1 MLKPGPSKRMR
12 ITDRKH
18 RFFSFFISMVH
29 SKKKTFHP
37 FCYSGFAA
45 ALLFLCCFYLISFC
59 SLAKG
64 IVQTTEQIYS
74 YFEMEEDIARFY
86 ATAPTG
92 VFSYRSLGKTGQGRN
107 LYLMVLGNPYA
118 SNKILISASIH
129 AREYM
134 ASQLV
139 MRMAEHYLEYYDNGS
154 IAGIKYCE
162 LFNNTC
168 FYILP
173 MMNPDGI
180 SLVQF
185 GTASL
190 KDDVLKEFYSVFTAK
205 QLSQLKANASGV
217 DLNRN
222 FPYGFGGGE
231 DISPLPGLFN
241 YPGLVPL
248 SEKESKVMASLV
260 DSEKFKACINYH
272 TQGRVVYYGQYDN
285 TPQTAIKAFQM
296 AYMVHQLTGY
306 KPENK
311 GIPGGSGSFA
321 NYFQTVQDAPS
332 VTIEIGS
339 GGSPVAIDQFDGIF
353 NENLAIWGII
363 AYYIH
368 EGMF

>member
-1 MLKPGPSKRMR
+1 MICNDFGRVR
-12 ITDRKH
+12 
-18 RFFSFFISMVH
+18 
-29 SKKKTFHP
+29 SKKTLIVLFR
-37 FCYSGFAA
+37 CRVIAA
-45 ALLFLCCFYLISFC
+45 ALMFLFCFSRMSLISC
-59 SLAKG
+59 AKG

-74 YFEMEEDIARFY
+74 YSEMEGDIAQIY
-86 ATAPTG
+86 AAAPAGFFT
-92 VFSYRSLGKTGQGRN
+92 YRSLGKTSQGRN
-107 LYLMVLGNPYA
+107 LYLLILGNPLA
-118 SNKILISASIH
+118 NNKILVSASIH

-162 LFNNTC
+162 LFDNTC

-185 GTASL
+185 GTDSL
-190 KDDVLKEFYSVFTAK
+190 KDDALKEFYSAFTPK

-222 FPYGFGGGE
+222 FPFGFGGGE
-231 DISPLPGLFN
+231 DASPLPGLYN
-241 YPGLVPL
+241 YPGLFPL
-248 SEKESKVMASLV
+248 SEAESKVMASLV
-260 DSEKFKACINYH
+260 DSEQFKACINYH

-296 AYMVHQLTGY
+296 AYAVHQLTGY
-306 KPENK
+306 KPENS

-332 VTIEIGS
+332 VTIELGS
-339 GGSPVAIDQFDGIF
+339 GGSPVSIDQFGGIY
-353 NENLAIWGII
+353 NENLAIWGIM